1 LSSVLYFGHAVP
13 ESIESRVAVALDN
26 ITRLWDE
33 VERHRLSIHQLRSTV
48 QGVTMLSRAVAEL
61 QEQMPNLARQA
72 AREAVAEMLRRKRS
86 ETFANWRMYLAVGGF
101 GVALGAF
108 IVSLVHG

>member
-1 LSSVLYFGHAVP
+1 MP
-13 ESIESRVAVALDN
+13 EELGSRVAVNSDN
-26 ITRLWDE
+26 IARLWEE
-33 VERHRLSIHQLRSTV
+33 VERHRLSIHELRSAV
-48 QGVTMLSRAVAEL
+48 QGVAVLSRVVTEL